1 MPDQAGF
8 KFKIRQLN
16 AGWSWTV
23 YAECDGA
30 RVGGGVVATRAQAAA
45 FVIRFITRRLHPGA
59 VLPGQGAPD
68 AARRAA

>member
-8 KFKIRQLN
+8 KFKIRPLS
-16 AGWSWTV
+16 AGWSWAV
-23 YAECDGA
+23 HAETDGA
-30 RVGGGVVATRAQAAA
+30 RLGGGVVATRAQAAA

-59 VLPGQGAPD
+59 ALPGERAPD